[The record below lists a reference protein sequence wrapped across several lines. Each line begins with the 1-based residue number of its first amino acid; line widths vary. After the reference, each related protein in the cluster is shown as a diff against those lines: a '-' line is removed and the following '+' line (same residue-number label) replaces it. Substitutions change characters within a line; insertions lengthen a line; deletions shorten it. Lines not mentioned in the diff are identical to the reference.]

1 MRVFVTGATGYIGNA
16 VVKELLAGGH
26 EVTGMTRSPEKAK
39 ALEALGAR
47 AVVGDI
53 KDPSTYQ
60 EAAAGHDALVH
71 TAVEYSSRGV
81 EADRTAMETLLAV
94 AREGDA
100 ERQMIFTSGIWVLG
114 ETGTEPAY
122 EDTPTDH
129 PPQLV
134 AWRTAHERQ
143 VLDAATDGLA
153 TAVIRPGMVY
163 GGTGGLTASYFKS
176 AEEHGASQ
184 YLGDG
189 RNRVPFVHV
198 EDLARFYRAVIEHR
212 GRGIYHGVDGA
223 SPTLQEVATAA
234 SRAVGK
240 GGETRSVPLED
251 ARQKMGPVADCLV
264 LDQVIL
270 SRRNEELGWRPR
282 HASFPEEMANA
293 YKEWKDSHS
302 SRT

>member
-47 AVVGDI
+47 AVVGDV

-60 EAAAGHDALVH
+60 QEAAGHDVLVH
-71 TAVEYSSRGV
+71 AAVEYSPRGV

-100 ERQMIFTSGIWVLG
+100 ERQVIFTSGIWVLG
-114 ETGTEPAY
+114 ETGEEPAY
-122 EDTPTDH
+122 EDTPADH
-129 PPQLV
+129 PAPLV
-134 AWRTAHERQ
+134 AWRTAHERE
-143 VLDAATDGLA
+143 VLDAATDRLA
-153 TAVIRPGMVY
+153 TAVIRPGLVY
-163 GGTGGLTASYFKS
+163 GGPGGLTAGYFKS

-184 YLGDG
+184 YVGDG
-189 RNRVPFVHV
+189 TNRVPFIHV

-212 GRGIYHGVDGA
+212 GRGVYHGVDGA
-223 SPTLQEVATAA
+223 SPTLQEAAAAA
-234 SRAVGK
+234 SRAAGK
-240 GGETRSVPLED
+240 GGETQWISLDD
-251 ARQKMGPVADCLV
+251 ARQKMGPVADCLI

-270 SRRNEELGWRPR
+270 SRRNEELGWRPQR
-282 HASFPEEMANA
+282 ASFPKEAENA
-293 YKEWKDSHS
+293 YKELKA
-302 SRT
+302 SRS

>member
-39 ALEALGAR
+39 ALEALGAS

-71 TAVEYSSRGV
+71 AAVEYSPRGV
-81 EADRTAMETLLAV
+81 EADRTGMETLLAV

-100 ERQMIFTSGIWVLG
+100 ERQVIFTSGIWVLG
-114 ETGTEPAY
+114 ETGEEPAY
-122 EDTPTDH
+122 EDTLADH
-129 PPQLV
+129 PAPLV
-134 AWRTAHERQ
+134 AWRTAHERE
-143 VLDAATDGLA
+143 VLDAATDQLA
-153 TAVIRPGMVY
+153 TAVVRPGMVY
-163 GGTGGLTASYFKS
+163 GGTGGLTAGYFKS
-176 AEEHGASQ
+176 AEQHGASQ
-184 YLGDG
+184 YVGDG
-189 RNRVPFVHV
+189 TNRVPFIHV

-234 SRAVGK
+234 SQAVGK
-240 GGETRSVPLED
+240 GGETQWVALED
-251 ARQKMGPVADCLV
+251 ARQKLGPVADCLI

-270 SRRNEELGWRPR
+270 SRRNEELGWRPQR
-282 HASFPEEMANA
+282 ASFPKEAENA
-293 YKEWKDSHS
+293 YKELQA
-302 SRT
+302 SRS